1 MVRDSLNKK
10 TFYQLVNDFDLTE
23 KEKAVYWKELSNG
36 FFSSFEEIADQYQSP
51 VKKSIYKRTFQ
62 SRPYVDDRYNAWHVK
77 TKMEHAKSGS
87 LLGKKI
93 AVKDNISIAGVP
105 MSMGTKLLENYK
117 PKEDATVISRLLEHG
132 ADIVGKSV
140 SENLFCSG
148 SSFTADTGPVENP
161 KVPGYSAGG
170 SSSGSGALVAS
181 GQIDMALGCDQTGSI
196 RIPSAWCGIYGFK
209 PTRGLVPYTGIG
221 SVDQLLDTVGP
232 MANNVYD
239 LALLLDAVAGKD
251 GLDGRQEWLD
261 MDRSFSFVEQL
272 SSDVS
277 GKRIGLLQQGFAIE
291 GVSDP
296 GVDQIVQENVG
307 YFKKAGVSIKNMSIP
322 EFDLARN
329 IADVINTLGTSRQ
342 QLRYG
347 GSSFGTNTYY
357 PIDLSETFKSR
368 VNTKTVTS
376 LAPLVQL
383 MLYGG
388 EMADSQIEDY
398 YGRAQNMIPIVKEA
412 FETAFKEV
420 DILALPTVPFTA
432 RKLPP
437 LNADLEEQ
445 IDSGVGAGH
454 NDGPFNILGCP
465 AISIPCKLSEG
476 RKPVGMMLV
485 APFDQDQQLLD
496 FAYAYERMMA

>member
-23 KEKAVYWKELSNG
+23 KEKAVYWKELSND

-62 SRPYVDDRYNAWHVK
+62 SRPYVDDRYNAWYVK

-148 SSFTADTGPVENP
+148 NSFTADTGPVENP

-239 LALLLDAVAGKD
+239 LALLLDAIAGKD

-296 GVDQIVQENVG
+296 KVDQIVQENVG

-398 YGRAQNMIPIVKEA
+398 YGRAQNMIPIVKKA